1 MRKCALINT
10 LHLLMRA
17 INPGLVTL
25 KEIPLSFSRTLF
37 SFRARR
43 PSFSFIVR
51 LAKRWAIHSLQ
62 SLPSESLI
70 TSAQPIHCPLYSIHY
85 YTPVFPPPPS
95 HASQTKIFFFFQVH
109 NRQSYIYCGRWILT
123 HTSPKRR
130 LTDQQDSSGW
140 MDFIK

>member
-37 SFRARR
+37 VSRAPSVFFIYSPTRQTLGYSFASIAPFGIIDYLR
-43 PSFSFIVR
+43 P
-51 LAKRWAIHSLQ
+51 AHSLSPLFD
-62 SLPSESLI
+62 SLLYTSL
-70 TSAQPIHCPLYSIHY
+70 SS
-85 YTPVFPPPPS
+85 PPS